1 MIHLQ
6 LAFVPYSSVD
16 AIVLILIL
24 FLTVLTAFLTTSPIY
39 VFLQFTTA
47 SASYIIL
54 AVTNAAGILVNCHSR
69 GLTSPIKFCCCIT
82 SLQNSSSHYI
92 LQINFFFF
100 LFILFSFEWP
110 QFLLLYRRSRPEQ
123 QKPEINNLRCEK
135 RHFFQN
141 LASLSCFL
149 LLYLQYFSPWTF
161 HWIKS
166 RHMKYF
172 DPINCVW

>member
-39 VFLQFTTA
+39 VFLQFTTV
-47 SASYIIL
+47 SAYYIIL

-69 GLTSPIKFCCCIT
+69 GLNSPIKFCCCIT

-92 LQINFFFF
+92 LQINFVFF

-135 RHFFQN
+135 KIFLSESCQFVMFLVALSSKFFTMN
-141 LASLSCFL
+141 VSLDQILTYEVLWS
-149 LLYLQYFSPWTF
+149 
-161 HWIKS
+161 
-166 RHMKYF
+166 
-172 DPINCVW
+172 N

>member
-24 FLTVLTAFLTTSPIY
+24 FLTVLTAFLATSPIY

-100 LFILFSFEWP
+100 CLFLFYFPLNDHNSCYYIGDP
-110 QFLLLYRRSRPEQ
+110 DQSNKS
-123 QKPEINNLRCEK
+123 QKLTI
-135 RHFFQN
+135 
-141 LASLSCFL
+141 
-149 LLYLQYFSPWTF
+149 
-161 HWIKS
+161 
-166 RHMKYF
+166 
-172 DPINCVW
+172 